1 MSERQS
7 SPPAVDGEVVLAAT
21 GIERTYRH
29 GDIVLPVLYDLDLQ
43 VHRGEWVACTGRSG
57 SGKST
62 LLHVLGLLDS
72 ADAGTY
78 VLAGHDVSGLDD
90 AARARLR
97 NELLGFV
104 FQLHNLLPRTSALE
118 NVATPLI
125 YRGVRRA
132 ERLRRAQAA
141 LEAVGLADRADHDP
155 GQLSG
160 GQMQRVAI
168 ARALVGDPELL
179 LVDEP
184 TGNLDL
190 AATNDVLELLDQVHA
205 EGRTIVMITHEQD
218 VAAHAD
224 RRLVLRD
231 GRLHDEHADG
241 GIAMTLAHP
250 RRSNRRLGAGLGAC
264 LVLLIA
270 TAALVA
276 GCGGTSKAATASRRP
291 HRPGPCHGATREP
304 RRQRDGQGA
313 AHLDQEQ
320 GHRQGPGRRQQR
332 LAGGGRPVGH
342 AVLLQAAG
350 RRQPGHLRLGV
361 RPSQRLSLSREWRP
375 GLLRLG

>member
-1 MSERQS
+1 MSEHALPPS
-7 SPPAVDGEVVLAAT
+7 SVDTDVVLAAT
-21 GIERTYRH
+21 GIERTYRR
-29 GDIVLPVLYDLDLQ
+29 GDIALPVLYDLDLQ
-43 VHRGEWVACTGRSG
+43 VRRGEWVACTGRSG

-72 ADAGTY
+72 ADSGTY
-78 VLAGHDVSGLDD
+78 LLAGHDVSDLDD

-132 ERLRRAQAA
+132 ERLRRARAA

-155 GQLSG
+155 SQLSG

-190 AATNDVLELLDQVHA
+190 AATNDVLDLLDAVHA
-205 EGRTIVMITHEQD
+205 QGRTIVMITHEQD

-231 GRLHDEHADG
+231 GALHDE
-241 GIAMTLAHP
+241 
-250 RRSNRRLGAGLGAC
+250 RS
-264 LVLLIA
+264 
-270 TAALVA
+270 TEE
-276 GCGGTSKAATASRRP
+276 SR
-291 HRPGPCHGATREP
+291 
-304 RRQRDGQGA
+304 
-313 AHLDQEQ
+313 
-320 GHRQGPGRRQQR
+320 
-332 LAGGGRPVGH
+332 
-342 AVLLQAAG
+342 
-350 RRQPGHLRLGV
+350 
-361 RPSQRLSLSREWRP
+361 
-375 GLLRLG
+375 